1 MAEYGFI
8 TARVFTSRGQIPISG
23 ASVVVETSDGSSIL
37 GARITD
43 DDGLTMPVRIET
55 PAKDTSTQPGVENP
69 FTSVNIRISHPM
81 YYTYYVRDA
90 QVFEGQTSVQVAE
103 LLPIEENDRAPFR
116 LGEFFVTPQNL

>member
-23 ASVVVETSDGSSIL
+23 ASVIIESSDNSSVL

-43 DDGLTMPVRIET
+43 DNGLTAPVRVET
-55 PAKDTSTQPGVENP
+55 PAKAMSTQPGNELP
-69 FTSVNIRISHPM
+69 FTSVNVRVSHPM

-90 QVFEGQTSVQVAE
+90 QVFEGQTSLQLAE
-103 LLPIEENDRAPFR
+103 LIPIEENDRAPFP

>member
-23 ASVVVETSDGSSIL
+23 ASVVIESSDNSSIL

-43 DDGLTMPVRIET
+43 DNGLTAPVRVET
-55 PAKDTSTQPGVENP
+55 PAKAMSTQPGNELP
-69 FTSVNIRISHPM
+69 FTSVNVRVSHPM

-90 QVFEGQTSVQVAE
+90 QVFEGQTSLQVAE
-103 LLPIEENDRAPFR
+103 LIPIEENDRPPFR

>member
-1 MAEYGFI
+1 MAEYGFV

-23 ASVVVETSDGSSIL
+23 ASVTIETSDNSTVL

-43 DDGLTMPVRIET
+43 ENGLTSPVRVQT
-55 PAKDTSTQPGVENP
+55 PAKSTSTQPGNEKP
-69 FTSVNIRISHPM
+69 FTTVNVRVSHPM

-103 LLPIEENDRAPFR
+103 MIPIEENDRVPFR